1 MIILLHMKRNV
12 TTFLIKRSNVM
23 GRKPINDRPM
33 TANERQRLR
42 RLRIKKQGL
51 VNILVTNEELEL
63 VLKFRKDKGVN

>member
-1 MIILLHMKRNV
+1 
-12 TTFLIKRSNVM
+12 M